1 MNMLRTK
8 REHEKM
14 FLEDDNAVMAN
25 RLVGLIG
32 KVCAE
37 REGFFDEFQAALLK
51 SGMKLE
57 KASDA
62 A

>member
-1 MNMLRTK
+1 
-8 REHEKM
+8 M